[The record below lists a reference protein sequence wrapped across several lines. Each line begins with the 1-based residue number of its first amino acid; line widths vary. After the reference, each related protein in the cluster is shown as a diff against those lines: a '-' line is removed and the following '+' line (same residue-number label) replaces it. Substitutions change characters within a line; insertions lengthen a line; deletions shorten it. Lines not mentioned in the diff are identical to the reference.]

1 MQVQSDDFRKVL
13 RVFIA
18 SPGDLGEERRLFRDI
33 VDEMNQLKADGM
45 GLLLK
50 PLGWEDVPP
59 GVGRPQGLI
68 DKYIEECD
76 LMVMLLWTRWGT
88 PTGEY
93 SSGFEEEY
101 EMAKRLHEAG
111 GKPEIM
117 LYFRKVPDE
126 VQAEPD
132 EQLRQ
137 VLKFKKKIESEGEVM
152 YKPYDDENEWGRLFR
167 LDLGKQLDRLPF
179 VDYRTDDEIRRIRA
193 KLSHHLLLAVF

>member
-1 MQVQSDDFRKVL
+1 MQVQSNDFRKVI

-18 SPGDLGEERRLFRDI
+18 SPGGLEEERRLFRDI

-101 EMAKRLHEAG
+101 EMAKHLHEVG

-117 LYFRKVPDE
+117 LYFRNVPDDI
-126 VQAEPD
+126 QAEPD

-137 VLKFKKKIESEGEVM
+137 VLKFKEKIKSEREIM
-152 YKPYDDENEWGRLFR
+152 YKPYDDENEWERLFR
-167 LDLGKQLDRLPF
+167 LDLSKRLDGPPF
-179 VDYRTDDEIRRIRA
+179 VDYQTDDEIRRIRA
-193 KLSHHLLLAVF
+193 KLSHHLLFAVF

>member
-1 MQVQSDDFRKVL
+1 MQVQSDDFRKVI

-18 SPGDLGEERRLFRDI
+18 SPSGLEEERRLFRDI

-101 EMAKRLHEAG
+101 EMAKRLHDTG

-117 LYFRKVPDE
+117 LYFRKVPDD

-137 VLKFKKKIESEGEVM
+137 VLKFKEKIKSERAVM

-167 LDLGKQLDRLPF
+167 LDLSKRLDESPF

-193 KLSHHLLLAVF
+193 KLSHHLLLALF